1 MFQSEVTL
9 AYAAEG
15 ADMEPTGLYDDT
27 VLKAGTMFRMKY
39 YTECDDLAQLK
50 VLSQHELDTRN
61 IDATVLS
68 TEQTSQYAVA
78 HCRMNVDAV
87 APVSGIGLGPIA
99 FAVIFAIIAA
109 VTWIS
114 VVFIWK
120 GLTNFIRAITAFL
133 DKIPFG
139 IGWVIVGVLGLVGVF
154 IVIRGLTS
162 KPKEAN
168 PRKLKHTAARRLK
181 RGH

>member
-1 MFQSEVTL
+1 MFTQEVTL

-15 ADMEPTGLYDDT
+15 ADMEPTGLYDDH
-27 VLKAGTMFRMKY
+27 VLKAGAQFRMKY
-39 YTECDDLAQLK
+39 YTECDNLDQLK

-61 IDATVLS
+61 IDAIVLS
-68 TEQTSQYAVA
+68 TEQTSNYAVA
-78 HCRMNVDAV
+78 HCQMNSDAV
-87 APVSGIGLGPIA
+87 APISGIGLGPIVL
-99 FAVIFAIIAA
+99 AVIWGIIAA

-114 VVFIWK
+114 IVFIWK
-120 GLTNFIRAITAFL
+120 GITNFIRAITAFL

-139 IGWVIVGVLGLVGVF
+139 IGWFVVGILGLVGVF

-168 PRKLKHTAARRLK
+168 PRKLKHTDASRLK